1 MLLTI
6 ISIIWWK
13 KVIIV
18 LIVWRNIMIKI
29 ITSIIS
35 YFFTDV
41 FQFLGF
47 SLDSLV
53 KNVGKNEFQYLRQE
67 FNDNVLDL
75 VKQ

>member
-1 MLLTI
+1 
-6 ISIIWWK
+6 
-13 KVIIV
+13 
-18 LIVWRNIMIKI
+18 MIKI

-41 FQFLGF
+41 FQFLSL

-53 KNVGKNEFQYLRQE
+53 KNLGKKEFQYLSQE
-67 FNDNVLDL
+67 FNKKVLDL